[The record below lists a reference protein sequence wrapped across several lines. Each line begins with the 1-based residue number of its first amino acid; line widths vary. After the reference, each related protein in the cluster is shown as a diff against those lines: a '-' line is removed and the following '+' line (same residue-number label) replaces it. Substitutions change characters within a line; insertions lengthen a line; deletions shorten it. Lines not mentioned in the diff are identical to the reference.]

1 MKRLFPLMLLLLP
14 LVLAAC
20 GANLTTPTVAPTP
33 TVNYC
38 AFIIQNQR
46 KVVHVAGPP
55 SRRDGIIVV
64 TTYDGHDLTYDGNTT
79 FVCADTLEGVNP

>member
-1 MKRLFPLMLLLLP
+1 MRRLLPFMLLVLLP
-14 LVLAAC
+14 LTGCGSDLAI
-20 GANLTTPTVAPTP
+20 PTVPPTP